1 MYGYR
6 CEYKYQAHIPKYSK
20 SETRTYKI
28 SDGEEKKRKF
38 GKKSLQVI
46 ELISRVEV
54 FAIFMSFHKWP
65 QYTKPFVPFTI
76 RENISHAIHLLFI
89 ESLINFQCF
98 WFLFGLVL
106 VFRFVCV
113 CVCVYFWSSNRVL
126 QCFVICWCLLMF
138 VYFGVVTLGIFLLF
152 CTSRNCYAWTI
163 FINYGASLFMS
174 SSRISSNLFTFEGY
188 RDIGI
193 AYIT

>member
-1 MYGYR
+1 M
-6 CEYKYQAHIPKYSK
+6 E
-20 SETRTYKI
+20 
-28 SDGEEKKRKF
+28 KRKF

-106 VFRFVCV
+106 VFVCV
-113 CVCVYFWSSNRVL
+113 CVAAAVAV
-126 QCFVICWCLLMF
+126 VVAICWCLLMF
-138 VYFGVVTLGIFLLF
+138 VYWYCYSGNFLIIL
-152 CTSRNCYAWTI
+152 Y
-163 FINYGASLFMS
+163 
-174 SSRISSNLFTFEGY
+174 FEKLLCLD
-188 RDIGI
+188 DIYQLWSFVI
-193 AYIT
+193 YVLE